1 MTSES
6 RRQRKGENYK
16 RKKDLN
22 ERPSNPT
29 RYLHDKDKL
38 ASTHMRGIQDPCEKR
53 EGLRYR
59 SLRITHDN
67 IKDRSA

>member
-38 ASTHMRGIQDPCEKR
+38 AFTNMRGIQDPCEKR
-53 EGLRYR
+53 EG
-59 SLRITHDN
+59 SLITCVGFDFEPFT
-67 IKDRSA
+67 I